1 MYTLYVKEKGKEEE
15 ALPPYYNMDTIPRKI
30 LELEAYAEELYL
42 II

>member
-1 MYTLYVKEKGKEEE
+1 MHILYVEEKGEKK

-30 LELEAYAEELYL
+30 PELEAYTEELYL